1 MQTRAGESQAV
12 EPAQHFVRGL
22 GLFDSVMI
30 VVGVMIGSGIFI
42 VPAEMGR
49 EIGSPGWLI
58 VAWLF
63 AGALTIAGAL
73 CYGELAAMMPG
84 AGGMYVYLREA
95 YSPLWGFLYGW
106 TLFTVIQTGTIAAVA
121 IACARFAGVL
131 FPSIS
136 ESNYFWGPVRLSQH
150 YAISLSTTQVV
161 AIVIIALIGFANS
174 RGLNYGKFVQNFF
187 TLIKTAALLG
197 LIALGF
203 TIGRNAA
210 AIHANFSHLW
220 STSAHITK
228 EAFDVATPLGL
239 LIVICVSQTGA
250 LFSADSWHDITFAGG
265 EVRNAK
271 RTLPLSLGLGT
282 ATVILLYVLANLAYL
297 LVLPFSDIQHAPADR
312 VGSLMMERLFP
323 SFGGL
328 AMAAAIICS
337 TMGTVNALTL
347 AGARALYAMA
357 CDRLFLPG
365 AARLNKAHVP
375 GFGLLIQGLWSV
387 FLVLPRTYDPGT
399 GQYGNLYSN
408 LLDYVI
414 SAALLFYILT
424 IAGVIRLRFKRPE
437 IERPYR
443 TVGYPWLPVFYIA
456 GAALILICLLAYRAA
471 TTWPGFLIAALG
483 VPVYVV
489 IRKLGQQSSSSI
501 VR

>member
-1 MQTRAGESQAV
+1 MTPTASMQDQS
-12 EPAQHFVRGL
+12 FVRGL
-22 GLFDSVMI
+22 GLFDSIMI
-30 VVGVMIGSGIFI
+30 VIGVMIGSGIFI

-136 ESNYFWGPVRLSQH
+136 EGNYVWGPVRFSQH
-150 YAISLSTTQVV
+150 YAVSLSTTQIV
-161 AIVIIALIGFANS
+161 AIAVIGLIGFANS
-174 RGLNYGKFVQNFF
+174 RGLQYGKFVQNFF

-197 LIALGF
+197 LIVLGF

-210 AIHANFSHLW
+210 AIQANFAHFW
-220 STSAHITK
+220 STSFRVTK

-239 LIVICVSQTGA
+239 LIAICVSQTGA
-250 LFSADSWHDITFAGG
+250 LFSADSWHDITFAGS
-265 EVRNAK
+265 EVRNAR
-271 RTLPLSLGLGT
+271 RTLPLCLGLGT
-282 ATVILLYVLANLAYL
+282 AAVILMYVLANFAYL
-297 LVLPFSDIQHAPADR
+297 LVLPFGELQHAPADR
-312 VGSLMMERLFP
+312 VGSLMMQRLFP

-337 TMGTVNALTL
+337 TLGTVNALTL

-357 CDRLFLPG
+357 SDRLFFPG
-365 AARLNKAHVP
+365 ASRLNNAHVP
-375 GFGLLIQGLWSV
+375 GFALLIQGVWSV
-387 FLVLPRTYDPGT
+387 LLVLPRTYDPVT

-414 SAALLFYILT
+414 SAALIFYILT
-424 IAGVIRLRFKRPE
+424 IAGVITLRFKRPAA
-437 IERPYR
+437 ERPYR
-443 TVGYPWLPVFYIA
+443 TIAYPWLPIFYIA
-456 GAALILICLLAYRAA
+456 GALLIVISLFTYRVS
-471 TTWPGFLIAALG
+471 TTWPGLVIVILG
-483 VPVYVV
+483 IPVYFGV
-489 IRKLGQQSSSSI
+489 RKLL
-501 VR
+501 R